1 MGNVEPKFGTIV
13 DMYNLKERIKD
24 EIARQDMSVNKLAAM
39 TGIPKSTIDSF
50 LNSSTIPAFDRVYQ
64 ITTALGLEIEDPQEA
79 QEEEPAPPPD
89 SHSYSSEY
97 VTDMNEIHQQEKT
110 EMRENQRYMIDAVRE
125 AYELGKE
132 STQGHIISLK
142 REKRIWCVLALILI
156 AILCVWLAWDLMN
169 PGVGLIR
176 YNRSFGSFAKG

>member
-1 MGNVEPKFGTIV
+1 MGNVEPKLGTIV
-13 DMYNLKERIKD
+13 DMDNLKERIKA
-24 EIARQDMSVNKLAAM
+24 EIARQEMSVNRLAAM

-64 ITTALGLEIEDPQEA
+64 ITTALGLEIEEPQEET
-79 QEEEPAPPPD
+79 EEEPAHPPE

-97 VTDMNEIHQQEKT
+97 VTDMNEVHRQEKT
-110 EMRENQRYMIDAVRE
+110 EMRENQRHMIDAVRE
-125 AYELGKE
+125 AYELGRE
-132 STQGHIISLK
+132 STQGYIISLK
-142 REKRIWCVLALILI
+142 KEKRTWCVLAFILI
-156 AILCVWLAWDLMN
+156 AILCVWIVWDLMN